1 LCLYKNHCF
10 IFRKRKEPSSYG
22 DFKKE
27 DLKCPLKAERIWIA
41 GKERIR
47 RLRNKLKIMEVR
59 NKRLMKKIK
68 TLNNLAE
75 HLKESKK
82 ISEDCSLVFNV

>member
-1 LCLYKNHCF
+1 M
-10 IFRKRKEPSSYG
+10 
-22 DFKKE
+22 
-27 DLKCPLKAERIWIA
+27 WIA

-47 RLRNKLKIMEVR
+47 RLRNKLKIMEAR
-59 NKRLMKKIK
+59 NKRLTKKIK

>member
-1 LCLYKNHCF
+1 M
-10 IFRKRKEPSSYG
+10 
-22 DFKKE
+22 
-27 DLKCPLKAERIWIA
+27 WIA

-59 NKRLMKKIK
+59 NKRLTKKIK

-82 ISEDCSLVFNV
+82 ISEDCSLVLNV